1 MMNRM
6 NEPLQG
12 FDTESFWTED
22 DWQHLMQYPEADD
35 GYLDDCEF
43 EPMDWL
49 ELSEQEWEA
58 MFP

>member
-1 MMNRM
+1 M
-6 NEPLQG
+6 NEPRQG
-12 FDTESFWTED
+12 FDAESFWTED